1 MVPGTLSLVDGRVPR
16 AEGRTEGDPYA
27 RLVEAAQNGDD
38 VALGELVR
46 RTQPAVWRLCRAL
59 GDPAEVDDLTQ
70 DVFLRAVRSLGSYR
84 FESPF
89 LPWLLTIARRVCA
102 DQVRRN
108 DRRRRLTRR
117 LTGEAR
123 EEVVHLD
130 GSDVHSLVDTL
141 DPERKLAFVLTQVVG
156 VSYEEAAEICQ
167 CPIGTIRSRVA
178 RARGELLETVRAA
191 EAR

>member
-1 MVPGTLSLVDGRVPR
+1 MDGRVPR

-123 EEVVHLD
+123 EEVMHLD